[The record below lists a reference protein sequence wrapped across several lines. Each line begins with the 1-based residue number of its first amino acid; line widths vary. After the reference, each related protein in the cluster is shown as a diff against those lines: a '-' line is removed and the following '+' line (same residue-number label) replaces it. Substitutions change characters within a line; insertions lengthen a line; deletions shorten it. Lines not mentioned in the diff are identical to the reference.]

1 MARKITYQQAI
12 NEALDQEM
20 ARDQNVIVMGEDV
33 AGGAGS
39 PGEQDAWGGVLGV
52 TRGLYHKHPGRVID
66 TPISESGY
74 VGAAIGAA
82 CCGMRPVAELMFVDF
97 LGVCFDQIFNQAAK
111 FRYMFGGKAETPVVI
126 RAMCGAG
133 FRAAAHHVE
142 AILRTVVDQ
151 DIECEC

>member
-20 ARDQNVIVMGEDV
+20 SRDQNVIVMGEDV

-74 VGAAIGAA
+74 VGAASARPAAA
-82 CCGMRPVAELMFVDF
+82 CARWPS
-97 LGVCFDQIFNQAAK
+97 
-111 FRYMFGGKAETPVVI
+111 
-126 RAMCGAG
+126 
-133 FRAAAHHVE
+133 
-142 AILRTVVDQ
+142 
-151 DIECEC
+151 